1 MEPGGPSAKEQGQA
15 LLALLGVSGGT
26 GAPPAAQPVSS
37 VTPVAK
43 PVVTISTSAPDPPQ
57 PPEAGMWGDLQAPS
71 SALAPPAGGVYGN
84 TAPMVPLPAAA
95 PMMVVPPEL
104 APLVNELMAQAQVPL
119 SAASLEGVDE
129 AQRDSLL
136 GERLYALLSATH
148 AAPQAGKIT
157 GMLP

>member
-43 PVVTISTSAPDPPQ
+43 PVVTISPSAPDPPP

-84 TAPMVPLPAAA
+84 TAPMVPLPPAAPAAPAAPVAPAA
-95 PMMVVPPEL
+95 PMMAVPPEL
-104 APLVNELMAQAQVPL
+104 VPLVNELMAQAQVPL
-119 SAASLEGVDE
+119 SAAPTLPLSPGYPY
-129 AQRDSLL
+129 
-136 GERLYALLSATH
+136 LY
-148 AAPQAGKIT
+148 P
-157 GMLP
+157 